1 MKKTWT
7 KYLYFLTLSL
17 LLSLSGVEANAQCAM
32 CRANVESN
40 VQTKE
45 SKVGSGLNSGIVY
58 LMAIPYILAATVG
71 FFWYKYSRRP

>member
-1 MKKTWT
+1 MKKLF
-7 KYLYFLTLSL
+7 KRYACLFALGLFLSF
-17 LLSLSGVEANAQCAM
+17 SGADAMAQCAM

-40 VQTKE
+40 VQTRE

-71 FFWYKYSRRP
+71 FFWYKYSRKD